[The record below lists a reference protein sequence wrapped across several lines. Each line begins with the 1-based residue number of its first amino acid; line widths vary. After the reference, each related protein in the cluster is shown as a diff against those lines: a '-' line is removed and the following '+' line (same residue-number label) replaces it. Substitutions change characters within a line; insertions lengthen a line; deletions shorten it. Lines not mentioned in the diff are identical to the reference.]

1 MNKLNDIIIGQK
13 TVNQSGHKLNET
25 QISKLSK
32 DQREGRSPVYILGIK
47 GYLGGDGIWTSE
59 KYINKLKKEG
69 NWS

>member
-32 DQREGRSPVYILGIK
+32 DQREGRSPVYIL
-47 GYLGGDGIWTSE
+47 
-59 KYINKLKKEG
+59 
-69 NWS
+69 